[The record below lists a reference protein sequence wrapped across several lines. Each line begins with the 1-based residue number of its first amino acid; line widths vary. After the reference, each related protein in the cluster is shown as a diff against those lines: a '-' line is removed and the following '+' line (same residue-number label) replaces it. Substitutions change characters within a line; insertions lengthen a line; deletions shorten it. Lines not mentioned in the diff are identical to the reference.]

1 MDGLPQ
7 YLLLPLIACAAFF
20 LKAVSGFGPALVVV
34 ALGSLILPPH
44 LVVAMSAMLDAVA
57 GLILFAMDPETQGR
71 RFWIPPAIAIV
82 AGSILGGVL
91 LSVVDPAIF
100 KTLLGVSILLLGLWF
115 GVLRGRG
122 RGEGLSGAL
131 PSRATGPDVIAAG
144 LGGVMGGFLGISGPP
159 ILWHFGRKLGKEPL
173 RAILIPIFLAAAIA
187 RVATYVGTGVITRQV
202 LVAFAVALPGL
213 AVGIVAGN
221 RAFVRIS
228 EQAFGRI
235 VGAILFLVGIRL
247 LLP

>member
-1 MDGLPQ
+1 MDGPFV
-7 YLLLPLIACAAFF
+7 YVLLPLIAFAAFF

-34 ALGSLILPPH
+34 ALGSLILPPQ
-44 LVVAMSAMLDAVA
+44 LVVAMSALLDAVA
-57 GLILFAMDPETQGR
+57 GVTLFAMDPETKGR
-71 RFWIPPAIAIV
+71 RFWIPPALAIV
-82 AGSILGGVL
+82 AGSVIGGVL
-91 LSVVDPAIF
+91 LSLVDPAIF

-115 GVLRGRG
+115 GLLRGRG
-122 RGEGLSGAL
+122 NGEGLSGEL
-131 PSRATGPDVIAAG
+131 PARATGPDVIAAG

-187 RVATYVGTGVITRQV
+187 RVGTYVGTGVINGQV
-202 LVAFAVALPGL
+202 LLAFAVALPGL
-213 AVGIVAGN
+213 IAGILAGN

-235 VGAILFLVGIRL
+235 IGAILFLVGVRL
-247 LLP
+247 LIS